1 MGIFRSKDKD
11 ASPAEEPLY
20 AGLAGMY
27 TADPGELAVQVFLRL
42 FAPDQKSHHR
52 PEAALGVLQRLGG
65 VDEIPAIIV
74 RGTMATPRAKYSLD
88 PLYVQCVLLW
98 ERGLVAGRLSRG
110 SEAHHHLVLLPRGL
124 QALGSSDPAA
134 ALRRAV
140 QPPPV

>member
-1 MGIFRSKDKD
+1 MAIFRNRDKD

-27 TADPGELAVQVFLRL
+27 AADPGELAAELFIRL
-42 FAPDQKSHHR
+42 FATDQKPHYR
-52 PEAALGVLQRLGG
+52 PEAALGILQRLGG
-65 VDEIPAIIV
+65 VDEVPAITV
-74 RGTMATPRAKYSLD
+74 RGTMTTPRAKYSLD

-110 SEAHHHLVLLPRGL
+110 SEAYHHLVLLPRGL
-124 QALGSSDPAA
+124 QVLSGADPAA